1 MTPHVSKLRRE
12 LAVTAGGRRPMTPAA
27 DRLRAV
33 AAVLLG
39 ALAFAV
45 FLVAAYATRPPV
57 VIKMDADLRGLT
69 RGFYPVERT
78 ERFTPYAWT
87 RSQAELSLPGLDRR
101 MDWQWTDRVIISRPP
116 GVPPAHVRIAVDGIA
131 ALERTIR
138 QDFERLEVMVP
149 RRPGKTG
156 VTLTLDTVPTFVPG
170 PEDSRELGIALESM
184 SLEPAGGR
192 PLPPPR
198 ALVGGTLAVLA
209 LGAALVALGLPV
221 TWVMGCAMLAAV
233 GQTWLITRGVAAYA
247 AYPLRIAAV
256 AFWLG
261 VGTLFVVRVL
271 EKIRR
276 ERIGTTARAV
286 VAFSTMACYL
296 KLLILLHPDMPI
308 GDGVFH
314 AHRLLYVLTGRFYF
328 TSLAPGGHAFPY
340 PILLYVFAAP
350 FSFLAPETLDRVAL
364 LRIIV
369 TAADAA
375 AGAMLYWMVVRTSAD
390 RLAAV
395 STVVWYHIVPA
406 TAWIM
411 TWGNLTNA
419 FGQALFVTSLVAVV
433 AVPVEWTRPRTVAL
447 LAVLASAAFLAHPST
462 CAILATLLVV
472 TAVLY
477 RWRGGQDLQAATRGV
492 WVAALVAAAV
502 AFVLYYAWFPA
513 VYLTEISR
521 VASATATRAAEPGS
535 SLETRLA
542 SIPILANSYFGWPA
556 IVAAAVGIWRL
567 WQGTE
572 PLRLTLLL
580 LGWAGACFIFLGVG
594 LLSPVEMRY
603 HFAAFP
609 AVALAA
615 AYGWIWAWRSRL
627 PLRVFAML
635 VLVAATW
642 VGLQQW
648 IAMLV

>member
-1 MTPHVSKLRRE
+1 MT
-12 LAVTAGGRRPMTPAA
+12 ADGRGQAAPAA
-27 DRLRAV
+27 GRLRAV

-45 FLVAAYATRPPV
+45 FLVAAYATRSPV

-69 RGFYPVERT
+69 RGFYPVEAT
-78 ERFTPYAWT
+78 ERFTSYAWT
-87 RSQAELSLPGLDRR
+87 RPQAELSVPGLDR
-101 MDWQWTDRVIISRPP
+101 WTDWRWTGRVIMSRPP
-116 GVPPAHVRIAVDGIA
+116 GVPPAHVRISVDDIA
-131 ALERTIR
+131 ALDWIMTR
-138 QDFERLEVMVP
+138 DFELLEVMVP

-156 VTLTLDTVPTFVPG
+156 VTLTLDTVPAFVPG
-170 PEDSRELGIALESM
+170 LEDSRELGIALESM
-184 SLEPAGGR
+184 SLEPVAGR
-192 PLPPPR
+192 PLPPSK
-198 ALVGGTLAVLA
+198 ALVGGVLAVLA
-209 LGAALVALGLPV
+209 LGAALVALGLPAI
-221 TWVMGCAMLAAV
+221 WVMGCAMLAAV
-233 GQTWLITRGVAAYA
+233 SQTWLITRGVAAYS
-247 AYPLRIAAV
+247 AYPLRVAAV

-276 ERIGTTARAV
+276 ERIGTAARAV
-286 VAFSTMACYL
+286 VAFSIMACYL

-308 GDGVFH
+308 GDGIFH

-340 PILLYVFAAP
+340 PILLYVLAAP

-375 AGAMLYWMVVRTSAD
+375 AGAMLYWMVVRTTAD
-390 RLAAV
+390 QLAAAG
-395 STVVWYHIVPA
+395 TVAWYHIVPA

-411 TWGNLTNA
+411 TWSNLTNA

-447 LAVLASAAFLAHPST
+447 LAVLAGTALLAHPST
-462 CAILATLLVV
+462 CAILATMLVV

-477 RWRGGQDLQAATRGV
+477 RWRGGRDLQAATRGV
-492 WVAALVAAAV
+492 WVAALVAAGA
-502 AFVLYYAWFPA
+502 AFALYYAWFPA
-513 VYLTEISR
+513 VYLTELSR
-521 VASATATRAAEPGS
+521 VASETATRAAEPGS
-535 SLETRLA
+535 SLGTRLA
-542 SIPILANSYFGWPA
+542 SIPNLANQYFGWPA
-556 IVAAAVGIWRL
+556 VVAAAVGIWRL
-567 WQGTE
+567 WRGTE

-580 LGWAGACFIFLGVG
+580 LGWAGTCVLFLGVG

-615 AYGWIWAWRSRL
+615 AYGWSWAWRGRL

-648 IAMLV
+648 IAMLA